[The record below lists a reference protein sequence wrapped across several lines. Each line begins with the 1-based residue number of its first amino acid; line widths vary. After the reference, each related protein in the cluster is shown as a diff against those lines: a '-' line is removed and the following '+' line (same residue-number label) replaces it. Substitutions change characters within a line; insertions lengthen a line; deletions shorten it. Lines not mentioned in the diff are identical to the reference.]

1 LKTIFD
7 SRYKVEQKGDWNFA
21 ESKLQKQIELLLNA
35 KARLVA
41 AQAAPAELRQQ
52 HHDAIIFTS
61 R

>member
-1 LKTIFD
+1 
-7 SRYKVEQKGDWNFA
+7 VVQKEDWNFA
-21 ESKLQKQIELLLNA
+21 DSKLQKQIEILLTA
-35 KARLVA
+35 KARPVA